1 MSWQQVRGHDRQF
14 EWFKQQYANER
25 LGSSF
30 LFIGPT
36 GIGKRTFALKLAQAL
51 LCENPSHGAL
61 IPCQECSGCQQVVAL
76 THPDLLTVA
85 RLKGKSGVL
94 ISQMVG
100 DEKHRTRE
108 GLCYEIS
115 LKPYCGGKRVAI
127 IDDAD
132 EMTGEAAA
140 ALLKTLEEPPP
151 DSIIILISTNRQKQL
166 PTIRSRCQII
176 RFSPLS
182 LGDLS
187 ELLVELGLAQDSQ
200 QAQQLAAIGNGSVE
214 RVKSFVGSGIL
225 EFRNEFFFKLAS
237 PRTLLTELTSLVNQC
252 VDEAAE
258 DLPTD
263 QKAKAKR
270 QRMRV
275 VIELA
280 TEFFRQLV
288 RELVDA
294 PSEEDQQFAKAIDL
308 AVRKWPGDVETAL
321 ACLDCCLEADVYV
334 QQNANQKTLVE
345 SWLDRLQ
352 TLSRIEDSMSLPLS

>member
-1 MSWQQVRGHDRQF
+1 MSWQEVRGHDRQF
-14 EWFKQQYANER
+14 EWFRQQYANGR

-30 LFIGPT
+30 LFIGPA

-51 LCENPSHGAL
+51 LCENSVEGSL
-61 IPCQECSGCQQVVAL
+61 VPCQGCSACQQVVAL

-85 RLKGKSGVL
+85 RLKDKSGVL

-100 DEKHRTRE
+100 DEKHRMRE

-151 DSIIILISTNRQKQL
+151 DSIIILVGTNRQKQL

-176 RFSPLS
+176 RFSPLARR
-182 LGDLS
+182 DLS
-187 ELLVELGLAQDSQ
+187 ELLVELGLAQNSQ

-214 RVKSFVGSGIL
+214 RVKSFIGSGVL
-225 EFRNEFFFKLAS
+225 EFRNEFFSKLAN
-237 PRTLLTELTSLVNQC
+237 PGTLLTELTSLVNQC
-252 VDEAAE
+252 VDESAE

-270 QRMRV
+270 SRMRV

-280 TEFFRQLV
+280 TEFYRQLV
-288 RELVDA
+288 RELVNA
-294 PSEEDQQFAKAIDL
+294 PSEQDEQLAQAIDL
-308 AVRKWPGDVETAL
+308 AARQWPGDVETAL
-321 ACLDCCLEADVYV
+321 ACLDCCLEADVQV

-345 SWLDRLQ
+345 AWLDRLQ
-352 TLSRIEDSMSLPLS
+352 GLSRTEDSMALPLS

>member
-1 MSWQQVRGHDRQF
+1 MSWQDVRGHHRQF
-14 EWFKQQYANER
+14 EWFRQQYASGR

-30 LFIGPT
+30 LFIGPA

-51 LCENPSHGAL
+51 LCENSLEGSL
-61 IPCQECSGCQQVVAL
+61 TPCQECSGCRQVQAG

-85 RLKGKSGVL
+85 RAKNKSGVL

-100 DEKHRTRE
+100 DDKHRMRE

-132 EMTGEAAA
+132 ELTGEAANS
-140 ALLKTLEEPPP
+140 LLKTLEEPPP
-151 DSIIILISTNRQKQL
+151 DSIIILIGTNRQRQL

-176 RFSPLS
+176 RFSPLTR
-182 LGDLS
+182 GELS
-187 ELLVELGLAQDSQ
+187 ELLMKLELAENSQ
-200 QAQQLAAIGNGSVE
+200 QAKELAAIGNGSVE
-214 RVKSFVGSGIL
+214 RVKSFIGSGIL
-225 EFRNEFFFKLAS
+225 EFREEFFFKLAS
-237 PRTLLTELTSLVNQC
+237 PGTVLTELLPLVNQC

-258 DLPTD
+258 DVPGD

-270 QRMRV
+270 RRMRV

-288 RELVDA
+288 RQLVDA
-294 PSEEDQQFAKAIDL
+294 QAEEDEQL
-308 AVRKWPGDVETAL
+308 AQSVALAARQWPGDVETAL
-321 ACLDCCLEADVYV
+321 ACLDCCLEADVQV

-345 SWLDRLQ
+345 AWLDRLQ
-352 TLSRIEDSMSLPLS
+352 ILIRTQDSITLPLS